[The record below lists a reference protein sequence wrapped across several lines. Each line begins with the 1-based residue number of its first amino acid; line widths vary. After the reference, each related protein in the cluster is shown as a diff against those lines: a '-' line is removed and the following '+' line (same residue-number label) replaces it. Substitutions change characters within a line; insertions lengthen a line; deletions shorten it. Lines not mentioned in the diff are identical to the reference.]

1 MKHAMKGFAVMW
13 AIALASFGLSY
24 AIAQTV
30 SVPLQTITVT
40 IPAQTVTITV
50 PAQTIPVI
58 PAPVVTPP
66 PVVVTTPPPGIAWGY
81 TNGVFLWAGDFNNA
95 ATANYADKVGL
106 PGGTDISIT
115 LKGAW
120 GEWLPYMSKTF
131 SYPTTGY
138 TKLVFQLKPTVANQ
152 KWDLYF
158 IGVGDVSLG
167 ASCGVDVLKYGP
179 APQVGVWASYSVPL
193 ADLCVLGKSV
203 YKFGLQDKT
212 GLAVNTWY
220 VYNVGFAP

>member
-1 MKHAMKGFAVMW
+1 MKYATKVFSTIAALMAV
-13 AIALASFGLSY
+13 SFGLAY
-24 AIAQTV
+24 AQT
-30 SVPLQTITVT
+30 TVT
-40 IPAQTVTITV
+40 IPAQTVTVTI
-50 PAQTIPVI
+50 PAQTITI
-58 PAPVVTPP
+58 PAPIVTPPPPP

-95 ATANYADKVGL
+95 ASANYADKVGL
-106 PGGTDISIT
+106 PGGTDIAIT

-138 TKLVFQLKPTVANQ
+138 TKLVMQLKPTVANQ
-152 KWDLYF
+152 KWNLYF
-158 IGVGDVSLG
+158 VGVGDVSLG
-167 ASCGVDVLKYGP
+167 ASCGVDLLKYGP

-193 ADLCVLGKSV
+193 ADLCVLGKPV
-203 YKFGLQDKT
+203 YKFGLQDQT

-220 VYNVGFAP
+220 IYNVGFAP